1 MGNPALD
8 LEIQILDL
16 YNNAKSKPGLRRSA
30 AKTVR
35 THELAKKKKDFRSRE
50 LYIFQIRISN
60 KTHRRFGFFFEIQ
73 YLFLEVIRIGFSAL
87 IIAKSEIRIPNPKF
101 RFPNRM
107 QTE

>member
-35 THELAKKKKDFRSRE
+35 THELAKKKKKKTSDHAN
-50 LYIFQIRISN
+50 YIFF
-60 KTHRRFGFFFEIQ
+60 KFGFQTKLIED
-73 YLFLEVIRIGFSAL
+73 LDSSLKSNTNFS
-87 IIAKSEIRIPNPKF
+87 K
-101 RFPNRM
+101 
-107 QTE
+107 

>member
-35 THELAKKKKDFRSRE
+35 THELTKKKKKTSDHAN
-50 LYIFQIRISN
+50 YIFF
-60 KTHRRFGFFFEIQ
+60 KFGFQ
-73 YLFLEVIRIGFSAL
+73 TKL
-87 IIAKSEIRIPNPKF
+87 IEDLDSSLKSNTNLSK
-101 RFPNRM
+101 
-107 QTE
+107 